1 MSDKPVARYAVQIP
15 SFQFDSLCKAYLV
28 LHCLRRSVQTNVY
41 LFTTSDATS
50 RADIPHDLALA
61 TVDTLDP
68 LTIEI
73 MRLGRQMV
81 QPYTQGI
88 VTEMAYISVTN
99 IQMLCAN
106 HETQSVSGGTFP
118 PSSNRGLV
126 FNSPIA
132 GLLPFASP

>member
-1 MSDKPVARYAVQIP
+1 MQSLSD
-15 SFQFDSLCKAYLV
+15 ST
-28 LHCLRRSVQTNVY
+28 CLRMSVRL
-41 LFTTSDATS
+41 LFTFSQLKMQQTE
-50 RADIPHDLALA
+50 RIFPIPLTLA
-61 TVDTLDP
+61 TFDTLDP
-68 LTIEI
+68 LTIEL

-81 QPYTQGI
+81 QPYTKGI

-118 PSSNRGLV
+118 LV

-132 GLLPFASP
+132 GLLHFPSP

>member
-1 MSDKPVARYAVQIP
+1 MLNKPVERYAVQIP
-15 SFQFDSLCKAYLV
+15 SVQFDSLCKAYLV
-28 LHCLRRSVQTNVY
+28 LHCLRMSVRL
-41 LFTTSDATS
+41 LFTFSQLKMQQTERIFPIT
-50 RADIPHDLALA
+50 LTLA

-68 LTIEI
+68 LTIEL
-73 MRLGRQMV
+73 MQLGRQMV

-118 PSSNRGLV
+118 LV

-132 GLLPFASP
+132 GLLHFPSP

>member
-1 MSDKPVARYAVQIP
+1 MPCKYQASNLTAYAKLIWFYTV
-15 SFQFDSLCKAYLV
+15 CEG
-28 LHCLRRSVQTNVY
+28 VY
-41 LFTTSDATS
+41 RLMYTFSQLQMQQAERILPMTLT
-50 RADIPHDLALA
+50 LA

-118 PSSNRGLV
+118 PSSNRALV

-132 GLLPFASP
+132 GLLHFTSP